1 MLHMNGKMMRPR
13 METNGPAAL
22 TVTSIPKGPPETSWK
37 IRKIS
42 GRREILR
49 RLVVVAEGGVGEGG
63 VREMLTCPGGGG
75 GGGGGEFPV
84 GL

>member
-1 MLHMNGKMMRPR
+1 
-13 METNGPAAL
+13 MESNGPAAL
-22 TVTSIPKGPPETSWK
+22 TVSSIPKGPPETSWN

-49 RLVVVAEGGVGEGG
+49 RLVVAEGGVGDGG

-75 GGGGGEFPV
+75 GGEFPV